1 MLNKTINSLTEYVEE
16 IKQVSY
22 KLIKNGANQ
31 NETLLFR
38 GQSNTDFELL
48 PSIARNRRGACS
60 ITIFNEERNLI
71 ELAKY
76 KLPDVFRND
85 LLPLEMLALLQHH
98 GIPTRLLDV
107 TENALV
113 ALYFA
118 CCDNSDKDGEVFCF
132 KNNEQEVASYPI
144 VQAFAD
150 SYRLARGTS
159 YPLDLFFEAAIKQ
172 PYFLE
177 QKLSCEICHGD
188 NKESGADWVEQ
199 CSSELQF
206 VFAPIR
212 SVRQQVQQGRY
223 ILFANKIKKIGT
235 KKYFTSFIEPI
246 PKKHEMIYKV
256 VKIPKEVKRQI
267 LIDLELFGITKEF
280 LFCDNID
287 IICNGIKEKLE
298 KKITSD
304 FLH

>member
-16 IKQVSY
+16 IKQASS
-22 KLIKNGANQ
+22 KLIKNGANK

-38 GQSNTDFELL
+38 GQASTDFELL

-118 CCDNSDKDGEVFCF
+118 CCDNINQDGEVFCF
-132 KNNEQEVASYPI
+132 KNNEQDVTSYPI
-144 VQAFAD
+144 VQAIAD
-150 SYRLARGTS
+150 SYRLIRGS
-159 YPLDLFFEAAIKQ
+159 CCLIENFYESAVIQ

-177 QKLSCEICHGD
+177 QKRSCEICHSN
-188 NKESGADWVEQ
+188 NKESEPDWVEQ
-199 CSSELQF
+199 CASELHF
-206 VFAPIR
+206 VFAPVR
-212 SVRQQVQQGRY
+212 SIRQQVQQGRY
-223 ILFANKIKKIGT
+223 ILFANKIKEIGA
-235 KKYFTSFIEPI
+235 KKCFTSFIKPI
-246 PKKHEMIYKV
+246 PKNHETIYKV
-256 VKIPKEVKRQI
+256 IKIPKEVKQQI
-267 LIDLELFGITKEF
+267 LIDLELFGITREF

-287 IICNGIKEKLE
+287 ITCKGIKEKLE
-298 KKITSD
+298 KKIAGN
-304 FLH
+304 FVC